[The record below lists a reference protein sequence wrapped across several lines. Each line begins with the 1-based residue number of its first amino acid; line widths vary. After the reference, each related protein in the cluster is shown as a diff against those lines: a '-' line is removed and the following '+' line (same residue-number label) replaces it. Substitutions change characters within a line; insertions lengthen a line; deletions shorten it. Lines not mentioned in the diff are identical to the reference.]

1 MYVLAFQIR
10 YKNIDLD
17 QGQRS

>member
-1 MYVLAFQIR
+1 MYVLTFQIR

-17 QGQRS
+17 KGQRS